1 MTTFLR
7 LLEEKDKAEGLF
19 AGCTAL
25 RMNVR
30 DPRLFQVAPA
40 SFQTVPGA
48 PFAYWVSEGVRQ
60 LFREFSPL
68 EGGGRA
74 ARQGGV
80 NGDDFRWL
88 RLWLEQENGF
98 RDGDCIGIPIAK
110 GGSFSKYYS
119 DIYLFRDGVFLVIH
133 FFPLMAFRIVRL
145 FSLPQPSFTS
155 APVSPGLDARMVLAF
170 VLCLETASL
179 QTRGQPPSSP
189 TIDLCPC

>member
-1 MTTFLR
+1 MARRRSARHWPPGGHGGPRLWRDGRCDGGSSRLCAGETSMTTFLR
-7 LLEEKDKAEGLF
+7 LLEEKDKAQGLL

-60 LFREFSPL
+60 VFREFLPL

-110 GGSFSKYYS
+110 GGTFSKYYS
-119 DIYLFRDGVFLVIH
+119 DIYLLSRW
-133 FFPLMAFRIVRL
+133 
-145 FSLPQPSFTS
+145 S
-155 APVSPGLDARMVLAF
+155 
-170 VLCLETASL
+170 
-179 QTRGQPPSSP
+179 
-189 TIDLCPC
+189 